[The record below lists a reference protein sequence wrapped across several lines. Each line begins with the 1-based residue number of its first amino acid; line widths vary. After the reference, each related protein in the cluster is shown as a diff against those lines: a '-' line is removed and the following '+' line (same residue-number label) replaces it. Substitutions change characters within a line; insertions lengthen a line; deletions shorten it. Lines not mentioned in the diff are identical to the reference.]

1 MVGGE
6 WVDGSICLQAERGAG
21 EEVVVKAGR
30 EQRDIE

>member
-6 WVDGSICLQAERGAG
+6 SVDGSICLQAERRAG

-30 EQRDIE
+30 E